1 MPRNSWY
8 IRCCSLVHRKDL
20 TSISVS
26 HVDVVDGQ
34 KYTSICTRGI
44 YRILYSDGLGVVV
57 SDKSL
62 RRCVLFPKSI
72 SKQDSKQVV
81 AMGYMEEIIT
91 VYNKEVSPSPSIDPR
106 GTYFGRLLGI
116 LLKLAKSD
124 EN

>member
-1 MPRNSWY
+1 MPRTSWY
-8 IRCCSLVHRKDL
+8 IRCCSLVHRKYL

-62 RRCVLFPKSI
+62 RRCVLFPKST
-72 SKQDSKQVV
+72 SEQDSTQVV
-81 AMGYMEEIIT
+81 AMGYMEEI
-91 VYNKEVSPSPSIDPR
+91 
-106 GTYFGRLLGI
+106 
-116 LLKLAKSD
+116 
-124 EN
+124 